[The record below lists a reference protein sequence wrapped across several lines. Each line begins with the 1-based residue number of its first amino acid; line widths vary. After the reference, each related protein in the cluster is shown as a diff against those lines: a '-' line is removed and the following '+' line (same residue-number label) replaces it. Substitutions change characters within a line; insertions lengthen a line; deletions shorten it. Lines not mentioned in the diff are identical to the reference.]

1 MLVILLGPSCSGKST
16 FQKELVENEGYHAVR
31 TATTRPRRMGE
42 DASAYYFLKDQ
53 AFAEWE
59 AREISSASR
68 LSEAGATG
76 YHVTRLPGRGTAL
89 IELSSSHPE
98 VSWNSYHDTQKSSL
112 PMRCPSYTSGWMG
125 LRGNLALAVEE
136 IHDEN
141 TSDEWPQIPSIS
153 GTTLGRMVFGSLRRI
168 ISWIASTIRRTTN

>member
-1 MLVILLGPSCSGKST
+1 MRGTMQSALRRPDLSVWERTFLPTTSSRIVPLQSGK
-16 FQKELVENEGYHAVR
+16 NEEILSVVR
-31 TATTRPRRMGE
+31 
-42 DASAYYFLKDQ
+42 S
-53 AFAEWE
+53 
-59 AREISSASR
+59 
-68 LSEAGATG
+68 SEAGDTEFR
-76 YHVTRLPGRGTAL
+76 VTRLPDGTTGL

-98 VSWNSYHDTQKSSL
+98 VSWNSYHDTQKSSP

-153 GTTLGRMVFGSLRRI
+153 DATLKRLVFGNSPQI
-168 ISWIASTIRRTTN
+168 SSWIVSTIRRITNSLLDSGK